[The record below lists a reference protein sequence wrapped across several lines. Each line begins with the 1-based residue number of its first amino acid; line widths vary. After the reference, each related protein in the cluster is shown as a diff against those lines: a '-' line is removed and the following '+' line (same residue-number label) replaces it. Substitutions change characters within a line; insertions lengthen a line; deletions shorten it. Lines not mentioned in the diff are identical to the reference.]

1 MKIPRLG
8 DLEVAV
14 LDCVWAEGSVSAK
27 DAHRLVGDKRGIS
40 LNTVQ
45 SALERLH
52 RKHLLSRSKQSHA
65 YLYAPA
71 IEREQV
77 MAALINEVLGRFGGD
92 APTSVAAILN
102 ATEQLDEASLSLLE
116 AEIQNRRERSV

>member
-1 MKIPRLG
+1 MKIPKLG

-14 LDCVWAEGSVSAK
+14 LDCVWAKGSVSAK
-27 DAHRLVGDKRGIS
+27 DAHNLVGESRGIS

-52 RKHLLSRSKQSHA
+52 RKQLLNRSKQSHA
-65 YLYAPA
+65 YFYSPA
-71 IEREQV
+71 VEREQV

-92 APTSVAAILN
+92 APTSIAAILN
-102 ATEQLDEASLSLLE
+102 VTEQLDDATFSLLE
-116 AEIQNRRERSV
+116 TEIQSRKERST

>member
-1 MKIPRLG
+1 MKIPALG
-8 DLEVAV
+8 DLEVAM

-27 DAHRLVGDKRGIS
+27 DAHRLVGEGRGIS

-52 RKHLLSRSKQSHA
+52 RKQLLSRSKLSHA
-65 YLYAPA
+65 YRYSPA
-71 IEREQV
+71 VEREQV

-92 APTSVAAILN
+92 APSSVAAILN
-102 ATEQLDEASLSLLE
+102 ATEQLDEATLSLLE
-116 AEIQNRRERSV
+116 SEIQNRRERSS